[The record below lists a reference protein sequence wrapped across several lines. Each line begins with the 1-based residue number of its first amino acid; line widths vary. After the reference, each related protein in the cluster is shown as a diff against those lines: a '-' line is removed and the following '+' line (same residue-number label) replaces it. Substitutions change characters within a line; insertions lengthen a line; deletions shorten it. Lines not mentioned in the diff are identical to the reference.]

1 MKTIAITIDEK
12 TLEHVDRMVGRGGGA
27 GRNRSQLIR
36 QAVHEYVSRLDR
48 LAEDEREAA
57 IVRRHR
63 GRLARQASALV
74 REQAKP

>member
-12 TLEHVDRMVGRGGGA
+12 TLQQVDRLVEHGGPA
-27 GRNRSQLIR
+27 RMNRSQLIR
-36 QAVHEYVSRLDR
+36 HAVHDYVARIER
-48 LAEDEREAA
+48 MAADEREGA

-63 GRLARQASALV
+63 GRLARQASELI